1 MAVSGTINVNLSALD
16 TYTADG
22 VDSEK
27 KVVLSS
33 SDNLP
38 SAVVAVASGT
48 CGTTAVNVD
57 FSQFRGAD
65 GELVDF
71 GSIDALDET
80 LTIAFSASPS
90 ASLKYAGGSLSREME
105 LHSQGG
111 RVSVS
116 SLPKYPDLSYTI
128 TARTIVAPLQPAF
141 TASYTVVMLK
151 EA

>member
-1 MAVSGTINVNLSALD
+1 MAVSGTINVNLSALH

-22 VDSEK
+22 VDAEK

-48 CGTTAVNVD
+48 CGTTAINVD
-57 FSQFRGAD
+57 FSEFRGAD
-65 GELVDF
+65 GELVSF
-71 GSIDALDET
+71 IGYPPSMR
-80 LTIAFSASPS
+80 IAFAASPLGMLTWDRN
-90 ASLKYAGGSLSREME
+90 AGLSLTSRDNQIAITSMPISSGIPSPGNPMQVRVVQE
-105 LHSQGG
+105 LLGPS
-111 RVSVS
+111 
-116 SLPKYPDLSYTI
+116 
-128 TARTIVAPLQPAF
+128 

>member
-1 MAVSGTINVNLSALD
+1 MAVSGTVNVNLSALD
-16 TYTADG
+16 SYTADG

-38 SAVVAVASGT
+38 SSVVVVASGT

-57 FSQFRGAD
+57 FSEFRGAD
-65 GELVDF
+65 GELVSWEDYPISTRIAF
-71 GSIDALDET
+71 AATPSAQLDWDNVSNLRLTSRNNDVAITSLPLGT
-80 LTIAFSASPS
+80 LPLSPGPMQVKTIAGFGIP
-90 ASLKYAGGSLSREME
+90 
-105 LHSQGG
+105 
-111 RVSVS
+111 
-116 SLPKYPDLSYTI
+116 LPPPY
-128 TARTIVAPLQPAF
+128 

>member
-1 MAVSGTINVNLSALD
+1 MAVSGTINVNLSAID
-16 TYTADG
+16 TYTAEG

-65 GELVDF
+65 GELVDWASWPTSTRIAF
-71 GSIDALDET
+71 IADPSAALDWD
-80 LTIAFSASPS
+80 A
-90 ASLKYAGGSLSREME
+90 ASLPLRMTSRNEQVAITSMP
-105 LHSQGG
+105 LGTIPLAPAALQIKTVQGFG
-111 RVSVS
+111 IPTPS
-116 SLPKYPDLSYTI
+116 PY
-128 TARTIVAPLQPAF
+128 
-141 TASYTVVMLK
+141 TASYTVMLIR

>member
-71 GSIDALDET
+71 GNIDALDET
-80 LTIAFSASPS
+80 LRIAFSATPS
-90 ASLKYAGGSLSREME
+90 ARLKYASGNAGREME
-105 LHSQGG
+105 IHSQGG

-116 SLPKYPDLSYTI
+116 SLPNYPDLIYTI
-128 TARTIVAPLQPAF
+128 TARTITPPATPAF
-141 TASYTVVMLK
+141 TASYTVVMIK

>member
-1 MAVSGTINVNLSALD
+1 MAVSGTINVNLSAID
-16 TYTADG
+16 TYTAEG

-38 SAVVAVASGT
+38 SAEVVVASGT

-65 GELVDF
+65 GELVDW
-71 GSIDALDET
+71 GGYPQST
-80 LTIAFSASPS
+80 KIAFSATPS
-90 ASLKYAGGSLSREME
+90 AQL
-105 LHSQGG
+105 
-111 RVSVS
+111 
-116 SLPKYPDLSYTI
+116 DWDI
-128 TARTIVAPLQPAF
+128 TANLRLTSRNNSTALTDMPLGNLPLTPQPMQVKTVTGFLNPAY
-141 TASYTVVMLK
+141 TASYTVVMIK

>member
-16 TYTADG
+16 TYTTDG

-48 CGTTAVNVD
+48 CGTAAVNVD
-57 FSQFRGAD
+57 FSEFRGAD
-65 GELVDF
+65 GELVSW
-71 GSIDALDET
+71 GSYLVST
-80 LTIAFSASPS
+80 RIAFAASPS
-90 ASLKYAGGSLSREME
+90 AQLDWDNSLSLRLTSRGNDVAITSFPLGVQPLE
-105 LHSQGG
+105 LGPMQVKTVTGFG
-111 RVSVS
+111 F
-116 SLPKYPDLSYTI
+116 PP
-128 TARTIVAPLQPAF
+128 PPPF
-141 TASYTVVMLK
+141 TASFIVVMIK

>member
-16 TYTADG
+16 TYTTDG

-48 CGTTAVNVD
+48 CGTAAVNVD
-57 FSQFRGAD
+57 FSEFRGAD
-65 GELVDF
+65 GELVSW
-71 GSIDALDET
+71 GSYLVST
-80 LTIAFSASPS
+80 RIAFAASPS
-90 ASLKYAGGSLSREME
+90 AQLDWDNVSNLRLTSR
-105 LHSQGG
+105 GND
-111 RVSVS
+111 VAIT
-116 SLPKYPDLSYTI
+116 SLPLGTLGLSPGPMQVKTVTGSGFPPPPPY
-128 TARTIVAPLQPAF
+128 

>member
-1 MAVSGTINVNLSALD
+1 MAVSGTINVNLSAID
-16 TYTADG
+16 TYTAEG

-65 GELVDF
+65 GELVDWASWPTSTRIAF
-71 GSIDALDET
+71 IADPSAALDWDAVIPLRMTSRNEQVAIT
-80 LTIAFSASPS
+80 SLPLGALPLSPS
-90 ASLKYAGGSLSREME
+90 ALQIKTV
-105 LHSQGG
+105 QGFG
-111 RVSVS
+111 I
-116 SLPKYPDLSYTI
+116 PTPPPY
-128 TARTIVAPLQPAF
+128 
-141 TASYTVVMLK
+141 TASYTVMLIR

>member
-16 TYTADG
+16 TYTTDG

-57 FSQFRGAD
+57 FSEFRGAD
-65 GELVDF
+65 GELVSWD
-71 GSIDALDET
+71 SYPSST
-80 LTIAFSASPS
+80 RIAFAASPS
-90 ASLKYAGGSLSREME
+90 AQLDWDNVSNLRLTSRNDD
-105 LHSQGG
+105 
-111 RVSVS
+111 VAIT
-116 SLPKYPDLSYTI
+116 SLPLGTLPLTPGPMEVKTI
-128 TARTIVAPLQPAF
+128 AGFGIPPLAPY

>member
-1 MAVSGTINVNLSALD
+1 MAVSGTVNVNLSAID
-16 TYTADG
+16 TYTAEG

-57 FSQFRGAD
+57 FSEFRGAD
-65 GELVDF
+65 GELVSWDSWPTSTRIAF
-71 GSIDALDET
+71 IADPSAALDWDAVIPLRMT
-80 LTIAFSASPS
+80 
-90 ASLKYAGGSLSREME
+90 SRNE
-105 LHSQGG
+105 Q
-111 RVSVS
+111 VAIT
-116 SLPKYPDLSYTI
+116 SLPLGTLPLTPG
-128 TARTIVAPLQPAF
+128 PLQVKTVTGLLNPAY
-141 TASYTVVMLK
+141 TASYTVMLIR

>member
-22 VDSEK
+22 IDSEK

-48 CGTTAVNVD
+48 CGTAAVSVD

-65 GELVDF
+65 GELVSF
-71 GSIDALDET
+71 GSYDEST
-80 LTIAFSASPS
+80 RIAFSASPS
-90 ASLKYAGGSLSREME
+90 AEFEWILGLVRMTSRNNEVAVTSRPIVLENVGPMN
-105 LHSQGG
+105 
-111 RVSVS
+111 V
-116 SLPKYPDLSYTI
+116 K
-128 TARTIVAPLQPAF
+128 TIVPSFPPSTGY
-141 TASYTVVMLK
+141 TASYTIVMLK

>member
-22 VDSEK
+22 VDAEK

-48 CGTTAVNVD
+48 CGTTAINVD
-57 FSQFRGAD
+57 FSEFRGAD
-65 GELVDF
+65 GELVSF
-71 GSIDALDET
+71 IGYPPSMR
-80 LTIAFSASPS
+80 IAFAASPLGMLTWDRNAGLS
-90 ASLKYAGGSLSREME
+90 LTSRDNQIAITSMPASSGVPSPANPM
-105 LHSQGG
+105 Q
-111 RVSVS
+111 VSIIQEILGPS
-116 SLPKYPDLSYTI
+116 
-128 TARTIVAPLQPAF
+128 

>member
-16 TYTADG
+16 TYTTDG

-33 SDNLP
+33 SDNLS

-57 FSQFRGAD
+57 FSGFRGAD
-65 GELVDF
+65 GELVSWD
-71 GSIDALDET
+71 SYLSST
-80 LTIAFSASPS
+80 RIAFAASPS
-90 ASLKYAGGSLSREME
+90 AQLDWDDVTNLRLTSRNNA
-105 LHSQGG
+105 
-111 RVSVS
+111 VAIT
-116 SLPKYPDLSYTI
+116 SLPLGTLPLSPGPMQVKTI
-128 TARTIVAPLQPAF
+128 TPFGTPPPPPS
-141 TASYTVVMLK
+141 TASYTVVMLR

>member
-16 TYTADG
+16 TYTTDG

-33 SDNLP
+33 SDNLS

-57 FSQFRGAD
+57 FSEFRGAD
-65 GELVDF
+65 GELVLWD
-71 GSIDALDET
+71 SYLSST
-80 LTIAFSASPS
+80 RIAFAASPS
-90 ASLKYAGGSLSREME
+90 AQLDWDDVTNLRLTSRNNA
-105 LHSQGG
+105 
-111 RVSVS
+111 VAIT
-116 SLPKYPDLSYTI
+116 SLPLGTLPLSPGAMQVKTI
-128 TARTIVAPLQPAF
+128 TPFGIPPPPPV
-141 TASYTVVMLK
+141 TASYTVVMLR